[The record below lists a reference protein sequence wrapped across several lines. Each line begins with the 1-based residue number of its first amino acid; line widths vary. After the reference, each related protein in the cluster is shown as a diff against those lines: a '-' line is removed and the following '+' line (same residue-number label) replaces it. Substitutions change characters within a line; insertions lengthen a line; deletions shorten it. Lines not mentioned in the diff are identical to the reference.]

1 MITIA
6 LVLHLIFAISLI
18 AVVLLQRSEGGALGM
33 GGGGGGGGLV
43 SSRGAAS
50 FLTRTT
56 GVLAACFIATSLV
69 LAILAQHSSGPP
81 RSLLDGTGGAGG
93 LTPLTDDL
101 VPGQGSGEPAGGG
114 ADGAAVPASTAP
126 ASTAPASTAPA
137 STAPAGGATG
147 NTGGAAGGESL
158 TPSAAPEN

>member
-6 LVLHLIFAISLI
+6 LILHLIFAIALI
-18 AVVLLQRSEGGALGM
+18 GVVLLQRSEGGALGM
-33 GGGGGGGGLV
+33 GGGGGGGGGLV

-56 GVLAACFIATSLV
+56 AVLAACFIATSLG
-69 LAILAQHSSGPP
+69 LAILAQQSAGPP

-101 VPGQGSGEPAGGG
+101 VPGQG
-114 ADGAAVPASTAP
+114 GAAGEGTAP
-126 ASTAPASTAPA
+126 ASSAPAS
-137 STAPAGGATG
+137 SAPAGGVSG
-147 NTGGAAGGESL
+147 SESL